1 MKGSDYQA
9 DQLLLFEKQQRWHD
23 VPRDTRE
30 CIVRALAQLFVDRL
44 SPSSNSSTKEQSHA
58 R

>member
-1 MKGSDYQA
+1 MNGSEYQA

-23 VPRDTRE
+23 LPCDTRE
-30 CIVRALAQLFVDRL
+30 RIVRALAQLFVERL
-44 SPSSNSSTKEQSHA
+44 SSSSSTEERLHA